1 MKVSEAMV
9 RCLES
14 EGVPVLFGYPGAAIC
29 PFYDA
34 LARSDIR
41 HILVRTEQNA
51 GHAAGGY
58 ARLSGRCGV
67 CVATSGPGATNLI
80 SGVASAYMD
89 SVPLVVITGQVDSH
103 LLGRD
108 VFQEVDTTGMVEP
121 FIKHSYLLKN
131 PADTCRV
138 FKEAFYIART
148 GRPGPV
154 LIDVPVDV
162 QQMETKF
169 AYPEEISIRSYRP
182 SAYGHAGQVRRAA
195 EAIRH
200 ADRPLLVAGGGVF
213 ASGARQALEEF
224 LRLARTPAVHT
235 MMGVGALPDG
245 WALDLGMIGVHGD
258 GAANL
263 ALSRADLLILAGTRV
278 GDRSIPAPEL
288 LARDKKVLHM
298 DIDPAEIGKNIP
310 ADIPVVGDLR
320 LILTQLAGE
329 LAQGGLVYPDWER
342 EVLHYK
348 EAGKARFPAG
358 DRLDPRQV
366 LEALSARMEP
376 GSVLA
381 ADVGQNQILGRGGLS
396 RSRRAVS
403 HLRGH
408 GDHGLRHSR
417 GHGGQN
423 RLPGK
428 AGDRGLRRRVLPDVH
443 DGAGGS
449 AAARRR
455 GEDSGLCQ
463 QPAGYGGRV
472 SAGPRRRG
480 DRRLSGRQ
488 PGFCQAGGGLRH
500 PGPAAVHGVGNPGG
514 PGRAA
519 FGGGALP
526 SGGGGGPGG
535 AHAAAPSPGLGRRRL
550 R

>member
-342 EVLHYK
+342 EALHYK

-381 ADVGQNQILGRGGLS
+381 ADVGQNQIWAVGAFHVPGGRFLTSGGMGTMGCAIPTAMGAKIACPEKQVAAVCGDGSFQMSMMELAALRQHGVGVKILVFANNRLGMVAEYQR
-396 RSRRAVS
+396 
-403 HLRGH
+403 
-408 GDHGLRHSR
+408 DHG
-417 GHGGQN
+417 GGETAVCLDGSPDFV
-423 RLPGK
+423 RLAEAYGI
-428 AGDRGLRRRVLPDVH
+428 
-443 DGAGGS
+443 
-449 AAARRR
+449 
-455 GEDSGLCQ
+455 
-463 QPAGYGGRV
+463 PA
-472 SAGPRRRG
+472 
-480 DRRLSGRQ
+480 RRLSM
-488 PGFCQAGGGLRH
+488 ASEI
-500 PGPAAVHGVGNPGG
+500 PAALDALLSAEG
-514 PGRAA
+514 PFLLEAA
-519 FGGGALP
+519 VDPEEPTLP
-526 SGGGGGPGG
+526 PHPL
-535 AHAAAPSPGLGRRRL
+535 A
-550 R
+550 